1 MKKIC
6 LTIILICC
14 FAPAVEAI
22 KAELKNIRTIYLFT
36 FLLLISL
43 NVLAQQSSDS
53 LKLNHQRKINGYF
66 SFNLGNS
73 YAMIKNPWYSTTWW
87 AVKDK
92 FNFAML
98 LCSHVV
104 INKYNIILEGS
115 VSSSSAYYQIHNSL
129 VSNYPHVIQE
139 TDFVKGEA
147 SLDASISFYKLLLK
161 RRKINIAPG
170 LGYYYLS
177 SSLAPASSG
186 VRLLLLSNVFIDK
199 KRNWAIALLIEKRFY
214 KNPLDAYFPNYEII
228 YPINLFIGIQHKLF

>member
-1 MKKIC
+1 MR
-6 LTIILICC
+6 
-14 FAPAVEAI
+14 AV
-22 KAELKNIRTIYLFT
+22 YLVL
-36 FLLLISL
+36 FLLLFGL

-53 LKLNHQRKINGYF
+53 LKLKHQRKINGYI
-66 SFNLGNS
+66 SLNLGNS
-73 YAMIKNPWYSTTWW
+73 YSMVKNPWYSTTWW
-87 AVKDK
+87 TVKDK

-98 LCSHVV
+98 LCSHIVV
-104 INKYNIILEGS
+104 NKYNIVLEGS

-139 TDFVKGEA
+139 TDFVKGES

-186 VRLLLLSNVFIDK
+186 ARLLLLSNVFIDK
-199 KRNWAIALLIEKRFY
+199 KSNWAITLLIEKRFY
-214 KNPLDAYFPNYEII
+214 KNPLNAYFPNYEIT